1 MKVHHGLARG
11 DRRGVPNCRF
21 RAVWA
26 LCESKAEVNIM
37 KRRDFLTRASIVAGS
52 SMLSMATAAQVA
64 MAGSVQAGTFTA
76 GAAGA
81 LSSADWVGLR
91 KLFELSPNFVHLAT
105 FLLSSHPRPVAEAI
119 ERHRRAFDLNPV
131 EHYYANVGE
140 MDQTIANAAAE
151 YIGGKAEQIAMTDS
165 TTMGLAMVASGLVLR
180 PDDEILQSEHDH
192 YAMDLSLQLRAERTG
207 ARVRR
212 VALYDEPADAS
223 VDEILSRLKAAISP
237 STKVVAMTWVHSL
250 SGVKLPIRA
259 IGDML
264 AELNGARADTDQI
277 LFLVDGVHGFG
288 IEDVDVSNLGCD
300 FFVAGTHK
308 WIFGP
313 RGTGLIWGSDRGWAH
328 CKAVVPS
335 FGQSYG
341 VWLGYL
347 TQDQVPAGDH
357 MTPGGF
363 HAFDH
368 RWALPEAFKL
378 HLQLGKANVQKRI
391 HELNAFAKEGLKEIE
406 GVTLHT
412 PMSSELSSGM
422 ICFDY
427 KDMQP
432 WPVAGA
438 LYEKG
443 IIASAT
449 PYRRSYAR
457 FAPSLINDEEE
468 IERALAALASL

>member
-1 MKVHHGLARG
+1 M
-11 DRRGVPNCRF
+11 
-21 RAVWA
+21 
-26 LCESKAEVNIM
+26 M
-37 KRRDFLTRASIVAGS
+37 KRRDFLSKASIVAGS
-52 SMLSMATAAQVA
+52 SMLPISAAAHLAMSGAAQ
-64 MAGSVQAGTFTA
+64 AGS
-76 GAAGA
+76 AASGVVPA
-81 LSSADWVGLR
+81 LNGPDWVQLR
-91 KLFELSPNFVHLAT
+91 KMFELSHEYVHLAT
-105 FLLSSHPRPVAEAI
+105 FLLSSHPKPVAEAI

-131 EHYYANVGE
+131 DHYYSNVRE
-140 MDQTIANAAAE
+140 MDEAIASSAAE
-151 YIGGKAEQIAMTDS
+151 YMGGTAAQIAMTDS

-212 VALYDEPADAS
+212 VGLYDEPADAS

-259 IGDML
+259 IGDLL
-264 AELNGARADTDQI
+264 AELNGSRSEADQI

-288 IEDVDVSNLGCD
+288 IENVDVSSLGCD

-341 VWLGYL
+341 VWLGYR
-347 TQDQVPAGDH
+347 TQDQVPIGDH

-378 HLQLGKANVQKRI
+378 HLQLGKDNVQQRI
-391 HELNAFAKEGLKEIE
+391 HQLNTLAKEGLKEIE

-412 PMSSELSSGM
+412 PISPELSSGM
-422 ICFDY
+422 ICFDF
-427 KDMQP
+427 KDMAP
-432 WPVAGA
+432 WQVAMA

-457 FAPSLINDEEE
+457 FAPSLINNEEE
-468 IERALAALASL
+468 IERSLAALASM